1 MLALRS
7 NLLVGIAVSFE
18 QMFCRSKHILIEEL
32 WLCKSSGSLAMLLA
46 IRLALSC
53 VNKLRRHLGF
63 PFVDN
68 KTATSCCHG
77 SVLYSGSIFCEI

>member
-46 IRLALSC
+46 IRSPYRA
-53 VNKLRRHLGF
+53 
-63 PFVDN
+63 
-68 KTATSCCHG
+68 
-77 SVLYSGSIFCEI
+77 